1 LQIIRF
7 MKNPLVSFSIVCYN
21 QEAFIRE
28 ALEGAFSQ
36 TYSPLEIIISD
47 DCSKDATFDIVQ
59 QMAGAYKGPHTV
71 RLNRNTANLG
81 IAGNCHRASVMCQ
94 GELIVGAA
102 GDDISVPERT
112 EIVVRAWIDSGCK
125 ATSLYSK
132 SFDIDVAGRPLGTT
146 MWQGPVKEEVK
157 WVHEQ
162 GTIAGFLRRRKP
174 HANGSSNVTSR
185 KLSDIFGPLPK
196 TVTYEDTAISF
207 RTVLAG
213 GYFTFIDAPLV
224 KYRRHDQNLTFAL
237 HLAHPQNAAAFEDF
251 RAKRRIE
258 LDRFVEVYK
267 CFAADAE
274 RAMEQGLILAEEYPG
289 VQKQILKE
297 CRRFELKRELL
308 DQPWSRRL
316 GIFYQLFS
324 NTIRPREMLEYSP
337 YLLPKALFRTGV
349 VAMNRTLS

>member
-1 LQIIRF
+1 MDR
-7 MKNPLVSFSIVCYN
+7 PLVSFAIICYN

-28 ALEGAFSQ
+28 ALEAAFSQ
-36 TYSPLEIIISD
+36 TYSPLEIIVSD
-47 DCSKDATFDIVQ
+47 DCSKDSTFEIVR
-59 QMAGAYKGPHTV
+59 QMVDAYQGPHPV
-71 RLNRNTANLG
+71 RLNRNTTNLG
-81 IAGNCHRASVMCQ
+81 IAGNCHRASLMCQ
-94 GELIVGAA
+94 GELIIGAA

-132 SFDIDVAGRPLGTT
+132 SFDIDTTGQPLGKT
-146 MWQGPVKEEVK
+146 MWEGVVKEKIK
-157 WVHEQ
+157 WVHER
-162 GTIAGFLRRRKP
+162 GTIAGFLRRRRP
-174 HANGSSNVTSR
+174 HAGGSSHAISR
-185 KLSDIFGPLPK
+185 KLNSIFGQLPE

-213 GYFTFIDAPLV
+213 GHFTFIDAPLV

-251 RAKRRIE
+251 EAKRRIE

-274 RAMEQGLILAEEYPG
+274 RAMQQGLISSEEYPG
-289 VQKQILKE
+289 VKKQILKE
-297 CRRFELKRELL
+297 RRRFELKRELL
-308 DQPWSRRL
+308 VQPWSRRL

-324 NTIRPREMLEYSP
+324 NTIRPREMLQHLP
-337 YLLPKALFRTGV
+337 YLLPRAIYCKTLTLWNRFR
-349 VAMNRTLS
+349 

>member
-1 LQIIRF
+1 
-7 MKNPLVSFSIVCYN
+7 MKNPLVSFTIVCYN

-47 DCSKDATFDIVQ
+47 DCSKDRTFEIVQ
-59 QMAGAYKGPHTV
+59 QMVGAYKGPHTV
-71 RLNRNTANLG
+71 RLNRNTTNLG
-81 IAGNCHRASVMCQ
+81 IAGNCYRTSVMCQ

-132 SFDIDVAGRPLGTT
+132 SFDIDAAGQPLGKT
-146 MWQGPVKEEVK
+146 MWKGVVKDDIK
-157 WVHEQ
+157 WVHER
-162 GTIAGFLRRRKP
+162 GTIAGFLRRRRP
-174 HANGSSNVTSR
+174 HAGGSSHAISR
-185 KLSDIFGPLPK
+185 KLNSIFGPLPE

-213 GYFTFIDAPLV
+213 GHFTFIDAPLV

-237 HLAHPQNAAAFEDF
+237 DLIHPQNAAAFEDF
-251 RAKRRIE
+251 QAKRRIE

-274 RAMEQGLILAEEYPG
+274 RAMQQGLISSEEYPG
-289 VQKQILKE
+289 VKKRILKE
-297 CRRFELKRELL
+297 RRRFELKRELL
-308 DQPWSRRL
+308 VQPWSRRL
-316 GIFYQLFS
+316 GIFYQLYS
-324 NTIRPREMLEYSP
+324 NTIRPREMLEYLP
-337 YLLPKALFRTGV
+337 YLLPKALFRAGV
-349 VAMNRTLS
+349 VTMNRTLS